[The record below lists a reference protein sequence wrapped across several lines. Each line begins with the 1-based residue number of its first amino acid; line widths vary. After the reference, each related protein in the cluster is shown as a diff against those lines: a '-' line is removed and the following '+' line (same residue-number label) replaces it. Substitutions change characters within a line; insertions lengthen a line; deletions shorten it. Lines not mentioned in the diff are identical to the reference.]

1 MRDDVYKLA
10 GTVSIPE
17 DKKAEFN
24 QYILQILKK
33 CGIRKTET
41 IALGGH
47 MLPVVRHPM
56 PDEENMVHFDYSIF
70 EKKKRKTSFYNMNTC
85 ELVSHDRGYNEFGVV
100 MNMIMVMQ
108 EAYSEEHCYFMC
120 EDRPHS
126 VDTYAL
132 MIKEVLGISLRFPR
146 RSKMWDMLLFFKNTR
161 EYQSVTSKM
170 IWSTFPFDF
179 CNFIP
184 EHFFAVYSIDSE
196 MKEIFIKSFRGEEF
210 QFKETPQEKFLYYV
224 YQNMIKFTEKKERK
238 FLEDFLRKLLDA
250 DLQKRQELAEDKRYG
265 TIAAASLYVLP
276 PVIVLGYALAVH
288 KDFWDI
294 WRKWEI
300 KGYSDIIAENY
311 NERTGIYK
319 NNKRSLPFYKA
330 IRRDYEDEFI
340 EFWEGGSLCLS
351 EDMKKCFLDWKS
363 DFAKISLEEAFDMES
378 SLTKIVTELN
388 QYFGCRFVDREF
400 IIEFMEHGEDG
411 NYKKALL
418 FYRELIDRNVQHF
431 LIRARFPVHAA
442 MSRGRF
448 REWIK
453 KKIIRWI
460 IRNDR
465 YKFELTAM
473 SAFQS
478 LLINHSCRHEI
489 LGF

>member
-10 GTVSIPE
+10 GIVSIPE
-17 DKKAEFN
+17 EKKAEFN
-24 QYILQILKK
+24 QYILQILIK
-33 CGIRKTET
+33 CGIRKAKR
-41 IALGGH
+41 IALGEQKI
-47 MLPVVRHPM
+47 PVVRHPM
-56 PDEENMVHFDYSIF
+56 PDEKNIVHFDYSIF
-70 EKKKRKTSFYNMNTC
+70 EGKKRKTSFYNMNTC

-126 VDTYAL
+126 VDAYAL
-132 MIKEVLGISLRFPR
+132 MIREVLGISLRFPR

-170 IWSTFPFDF
+170 IWSTFPYGL

-184 EHFFAVYSIDSE
+184 EHFFVVYSIDSE
-196 MKEIFIKSFRGEEF
+196 MKEILIKSFRGEAF
-210 QFKETPQEKFLYYV
+210 QVKETPQEKFLYYV

-238 FLEDFLRKLLDA
+238 FLEEFLHKLLDA
-250 DLQKRQELAEDKRYG
+250 DLQKRQELTEDKKYG

-288 KDFWDI
+288 KDFWDV
-294 WRKWEI
+294 WRRLEI
-300 KGYSDIIAENY
+300 KGYSEIIAEND
-311 NERTGIYK
+311 NERTDICK
-319 NNKRSLPFYKA
+319 KDKRSLPFYKA

-351 EDMKKCFLDWKS
+351 ENMKKCLLDWKA
-363 DFAKISLEEAFDMES
+363 DFAKISMEEAFDMES

-388 QYFGCRFVDREF
+388 QYFECRFVDMGF
-400 IIEFMEHGEDG
+400 ITEFMEHREDG

-418 FYRELIDRNVQHF
+418 FYRELIDRNHQHF
-431 LIRARFPVHAA
+431 LIQARFPVHTA
-442 MSRGRF
+442 MSGGCF

-465 YKFELTAM
+465 HKFELTAM

-478 LLINHSCRHEI
+478 LLINHSRRYEI